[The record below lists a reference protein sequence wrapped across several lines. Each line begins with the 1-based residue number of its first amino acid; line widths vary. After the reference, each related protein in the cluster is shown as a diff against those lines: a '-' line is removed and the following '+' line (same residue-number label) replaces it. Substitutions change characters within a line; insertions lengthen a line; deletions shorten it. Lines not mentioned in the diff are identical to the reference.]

1 MSPAFFHTIKS
12 IIKSA
17 SPSKLTVRSSINMS
31 EDNASHSPNIA
42 GDDSVSAISDS
53 STLSIPPYI
62 SDILA
67 TSTLPQF
74 SALPHIII
82 LTIMGDGAFS
92 NVYRAYDEKLGKEV
106 AVKVVDK
113 SHLNSSQKNFIH
125 KEVAILRA
133 CKHPN
138 IVKLYEL
145 VENRQNFFIIMEL
158 VSGGE
163 LFNKIIQHTFFSEH
177 LARHIINQVASGI
190 GYLHME
196 QGVVHR
202 DIKPE
207 NILFEPIPLITDP
220 KPYIDQGLV
229 VHEGRDGEGYI
240 VEGVGGAGIGLIKIA
255 DFGLSKRVLDSST
268 MTPCGTVGY
277 TAPEIVKDQKYSYSV
292 DMWALGCVLYTL
304 LCGFPPFYDEDIH
317 VLTEKV
323 ARGYFEFLSPWW
335 DDISSEAKSL
345 VSKLLAVNPLRRLTA
360 ERFFSDRWT
369 NPSPSIETHMKPSR
383 INPLA
388 TPITPSVTL
397 KEAFDVSY
405 AVQILQDDESRRVL
419 SPGRIPRSI
428 GKKKHEVG
436 DFNLDVTR
444 DDADEQRCNFS
455 RGVYKEDE
463 LNFNLNLA
471 KSTIIGKRQ
480 VRITPSA
487 TPTVKVDASC

>member
-1 MSPAFFHTIKS
+1 
-12 IIKSA
+12 
-17 SPSKLTVRSSINMS
+17 
-31 EDNASHSPNIA
+31 
-42 GDDSVSAISDS
+42 
-53 STLSIPPYI
+53 
-62 SDILA
+62 
-67 TSTLPQF
+67 
-74 SALPHIII
+74 
-82 LTIMGDGAFS
+82 MGDGAFS

-106 AVKVVDK
+106 AVKVIEK
-113 SHLNSSQKNFIH
+113 AKLNSSQKSFIH

-133 CKHPN
+133 CNHPN

-145 VENRQNFFIIMEL
+145 VENRQNFFIVMEL

-163 LFNKIIQHTFFSEH
+163 IFNKIIEHTFFSEP

-190 GYLHME
+190 GYLHSE

-229 VHEGRDGEGYI
+229 VHKGRDGEGYI
-240 VEGVGGAGIGLIKIA
+240 VEGIGGAGIGLIKIA
-255 DFGLSKRVLDSST
+255 DFGLSKRVLNSST

-304 LCGFPPFYDEDIH
+304 LYGFPPFYDEDIH
-317 VLTEKV
+317 ILTEKV

-345 VSKLLAVNPLRRLTA
+345 VSSLLAVNPLRRLTA
-360 ERFFSDRWT
+360 ERFFSDPWT
-369 NPSPSIETHMKPSR
+369 KHSPSVEINLKPIR
-383 INPLA
+383 ITQLA

-419 SPGRIPRSI
+419 SPGRLPRSI
-428 GKKKHEVG
+428 AKKKLDAG
-436 DFNLDVTR
+436 DILR
-444 DDADEQRCNFS
+444 EEADEQRCNFS
-455 RGVYKEDE
+455 RGVFKEDE
-463 LNFNLNLA
+463 LNFNLNLS

-480 VRITPSA
+480 VRITPS
-487 TPTVKVDASC
+487 VNQVIKMDALC